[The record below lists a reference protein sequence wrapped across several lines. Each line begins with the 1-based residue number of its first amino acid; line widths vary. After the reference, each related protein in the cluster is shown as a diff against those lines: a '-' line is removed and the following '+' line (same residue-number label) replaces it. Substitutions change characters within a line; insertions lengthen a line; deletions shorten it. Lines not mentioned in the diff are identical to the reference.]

1 MAAIV
6 SAIDSAFERRVGEKG
21 HVEHDWSKNIE
32 EKILQYYFQLV
43 RSNGNITKYNKQ
55 MTTYNEILSL
65 VFSTNS
71 LLSETEK
78 INYAKILF
86 KLIAQ
91 TRDIIAGKGEY
102 RLTYMMISCWANA
115 FRLSNFDMKY
125 DTLCLEAAK
134 YALKSMVISDNNEHP
149 LGSWKD
155 IKFFLNYLLE
165 TEAENL
171 KATPIFEYAIELI
184 NNQLKQDN
192 INDTTGH
199 PEKLSLA
206 AKWVPRE
213 GSSKFGWIT
222 PHLAEN
228 YFKDLGWDDTCKT
241 HEQHRKLRIKF
252 LTHYRQLI
260 SKLNR
265 HLDTTQIKQCDLRWR
280 EIDFEKKVTS
290 ITIAKQKSAFFNN
303 SRSVKKNEDRE
314 TNEDRVICAQNFKE
328 YISKC
333 SSGKTEIKGKRVSI
347 YDFVRDALQY
357 DDDDDMRN
365 VINLQ
370 WENNAKQNGALEK
383 MIAMVDVSG
392 SMSCDNN
399 TPLYNAIGLGIRIA
413 QKSNIGKRVLT
424 FSASPEWVNLDDCT
438 DFCSAV
444 KKVRGANWGMTTNF
458 YAAFD
463 KILQGYSFMN
473 VDPDHV
479 ENVCLVILSD
489 MQIDDAENNK
499 LKNNTMFEVMEAK
512 FADAG
517 RTSKFNKPYKLPTIV
532 FWNLRLTEGFP
543 STAFTKNTVMVS
555 GYSPALLNLFTEK
568 GIDAFKE
575 LTPWS
580 MFIDAISHSRYN
592 SFDGVIVDLFS
603 TRV

>member
-21 HVEHDWSKNIE
+21 HVEHGWSKNIE

-43 RSNGNITKYNKQ
+43 RSNGNITKFDKQ
-55 MTTYNEILSL
+55 REKYNELLNLI
-65 VFSTNS
+65 FSTNS
-71 LLSETEK
+71 VLSETEK

-115 FRLSNFDMKY
+115 FKLTNFDMKY
-125 DTLCLEAAK
+125 EALCLEAAK

-155 IKFFLNYLLE
+155 IKYFLNYLLE
-165 TEAENL
+165 TQPE
-171 KATPIFEYAIELI
+171 KTSPIFEYAIELI
-184 NNQLKQDN
+184 NNQLKQDA
-192 INDTTGH
+192 INDATGH

-222 PHLAEN
+222 PYLAEN
-228 YFKDLGWDDTCKT
+228 YFKDLGWTETCKT
-241 HEQHRKLRIKF
+241 PEQHRKLRIKF

-260 SKLNR
+260 SKLNKQ
-265 HLDTTQIKQCDLRWR
+265 LDTTQIKQCDLRWR

-303 SRSVKKNEDRE
+303 SRSARKNEERE

-357 DDDDDMRN
+357 DDDDMRN

-370 WENNAKQNGALEK
+370 WEDNAKQNGALEK

-399 TPLYNAIGLGIRIA
+399 TPLYNAIGIGIRIA
-413 QKSNIGKRVLT
+413 QKSTIGKRVLT
-424 FSASPEWVNLDDCT
+424 FSATPNWVDLDDCN
-438 DFCSAV
+438 DLCSAV
-444 KKVRGANWGMTTNF
+444 NKVRHSDWGMTTNF

-463 KILQGYSFMN
+463 KILQAYSNMN
-473 VDPDHV
+473 VDPDQV

-489 MQIDDAENNK
+489 MQIDAAEDK
-499 LKNNTMFEVMEAK
+499 KSKSETMFEVMEAK

-517 RTSKFNKPYKLPTIV
+517 ITSKFNKPYKLPTIV

-568 GIDAFKE
+568 GVDAFKE
-575 LTPWS
+575 ITPWT

-592 SFDGVIVDLFS
+592 SFDGVLVDLFS
-603 TRV
+603 SRV